1 MKNRTNTRNSFG
13 EKLNVGMCTWM
24 YGRTPFRFWPH
35 CGNNRPP
42 RMSVAAVVLAAG
54 EFGVETAGDA
64 EGDDA
69 GLGAPLLAAGVDEG
83 TNGFSSGFINEG
95 SFRNFI
101 SQSGST
107 RAPSL
112 VSIGGRNSLAFA

>member
-1 MKNRTNTRNSFG
+1 
-13 EKLNVGMCTWM
+13 M

-35 CGNNRPP
+35 CGNSRPP
-42 RMSVAAVVLAAG
+42 LISLAATVLAAG
-54 EFGVETAGDA
+54 DAGGGAAGDF
-64 EGDDA
+64 EGDDVGLATPLFGA
-69 GLGAPLLAAGVDEG
+69 GADEG
-83 TNGFSSGFINEG
+83 TIGFSSGRINEG

-112 VSIGGRNSLAFA
+112 VSIGGRNSFALA

>member
-1 MKNRTNTRNSFG
+1 
-13 EKLNVGMCTWM
+13 M

-35 CGNNRPP
+35 CGKSRPP
-42 RMSVAAVVLAAG
+42 RISFVVVVLAVEVAG
-54 EFGVETAGDA
+54 AGDV
-64 EGDDA
+64 EGDDG
-69 GLGAPLLAAGVDEG
+69 GLAAPLPDAGADEG
-83 TNGFSSGFINEG
+83 TIGFSSGRINEG

-112 VSIGGRNSLAFA
+112 VSMGGRNSFALA

>member
-1 MKNRTNTRNSFG
+1 
-13 EKLNVGMCTWM
+13 M

-35 CGNNRPP
+35 CGRSRPP
-42 RMSVAAVVLAAG
+42 RISFAAVVLTAVAA
-54 EFGVETAGDA
+54 AGDA

-69 GLGAPLLAAGVDEG
+69 SLAAALVGAGADEG
-83 TNGFSSGFINEG
+83 TNGFSSGRINEG

-112 VSIGGRNSLAFA
+112 VSMGGRNSLAFA

>member
-42 RMSVAAVVLAAG
+42 RISVVAVVLAAV
-54 EFGVETAGDA
+54 VEAGDA

-69 GLGAPLLAAGVDEG
+69 GLGAPLLAAGADEG
-83 TNGFSSGFINEG
+83 TNGFSSGRINEG

>member
-1 MKNRTNTRNSFG
+1 
-13 EKLNVGMCTWM
+13 M

-42 RMSVAAVVLAAG
+42 RISFAAAVLAA
-54 EFGVETAGDA
+54 VETAGDA

-69 GLGAPLLAAGVDEG
+69 GLAAGLVGAGADEG
-83 TNGFSSGFINEG
+83 TIGFSSGRINEG
-95 SFRNFI
+95 SFKNFI

-112 VSIGGRNSLAFA
+112 VSMGGRNSFVLA

>member
-1 MKNRTNTRNSFG
+1 
-13 EKLNVGMCTWM
+13 M

-42 RMSVAAVVLAAG
+42 LISFAAAVLAA
-54 EFGVETAGDA
+54 VEAAGDV
-64 EGDDA
+64 EVVGDDA
-69 GLGAPLLAAGVDEG
+69 GFGCVPLDAGADEG
-83 TNGFSSGFINEG
+83 TNGFSSGRINEG

-112 VSIGGRNSLAFA
+112 VSIGGRNSFALA

>member
-1 MKNRTNTRNSFG
+1 
-13 EKLNVGMCTWM
+13 M

-35 CGNNRPP
+35 CGNSRPP
-42 RMSVAAVVLAAG
+42 CISFAAVVLAA
-54 EFGVETAGDA
+54 VEAAAADV
-64 EGDDA
+64 EGDDVGLATPLFGA
-69 GLGAPLLAAGVDEG
+69 GADEG
-83 TNGFSSGFINEG
+83 TIGFSSGRINEG

-112 VSIGGRNSLAFA
+112 VSIGGRNSFALA